1 MYTDQLENIYNRL
14 SAVYEPTIKTTL
26 FYKPFF
32 HLSKDTFYNLVW
44 KKDREPPKGCHTP
57 SAKYIR
63 ENIAYAYLD
72 PELWDLLQDA
82 EVRSEFREAI
92 INHYLVN
99 SKK

>member
-1 MYTDQLENIYNRL
+1 MYAEQLENVYKRL
-14 SAVYEPTIKTTL
+14 SATYEPTIKAAL

-32 HLSKDTFYNLVW
+32 HLSKDSFYTLVW
-44 KKDREPPKGCHTP
+44 KKSKEPLKGCHTP